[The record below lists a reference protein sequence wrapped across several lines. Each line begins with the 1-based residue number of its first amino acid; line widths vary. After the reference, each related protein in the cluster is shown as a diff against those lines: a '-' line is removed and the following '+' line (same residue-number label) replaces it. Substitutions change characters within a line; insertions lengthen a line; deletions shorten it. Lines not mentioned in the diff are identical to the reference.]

1 VHNAHV
7 WGWEIPLYLFL
18 GGMAAGVM
26 IIASLLQQRI
36 APERQSRVLRLL
48 PFAVPLLLSAGMLAL
63 FLDLDQKLHV
73 LRFYTAFRITSPMS
87 WGAWILLAIYPATI
101 LAGIARLTASE
112 ARHVP
117 ASLVTF
123 ATKHGTRLAQ
133 LNIALGIA
141 LGAYTGILLATLGAH
156 ALWGSMLLAPLFLV
170 SGFSAGA
177 ALAMLL
183 PVTEEEHALLLRWDI
198 AAILGEAALL
208 AFFFI
213 DLAGRGEKGR
223 VAVSLFFGGAYTA
236 TFWAFVVIAGLAIP
250 LLLELYE
257 SKRHVRA
264 VMLAPGLL
272 LIGGLAL
279 RWIFVVAGQQ

>member
-48 PFAVPLLLSAGMLAL
+48 PFAVPLILSTGMLAL
-63 FLDLDQKLHV
+63 FLDLDHKLHV
-73 LRFYTAFRITSPMS
+73 FRFYTAFRMTSPMS

-101 LAGIARLTASE
+101 LAGIARLTAAE
-112 ARHVP
+112 ARRLP
-117 ASLVTF
+117 GSLVTF
-123 ATKHGTRLAQ
+123 AAKHVTRLAQ

-156 ALWGSMLLAPLFLV
+156 VLWGSMLLAPLFLV
-170 SGFSAGA
+170 SGVSAGA

-213 DLAGRGEKGR
+213 DLVGRGEAGR
-223 VAVSLFFGGAYTA
+223 VAASLFFGGAYTA
-236 TFWAFVVIAGLAIP
+236 TFWAFVVIAGLAVP